1 MSEIYFGD
9 CFEEMKK
16 IKDKSIKLVLLDL
29 PYGQTSCEWDVCID
43 LQKMWDEFDRICDD
57 RCQYLFFC
65 STKFGVSI
73 INSRPKWF
81 RTDYVF
87 EKTHGVGFLNCN
99 RAVLRKHEMIYHFS
113 NPKFSKKTFNVIK
126 TDNEIQGLQT
136 RFRNPRSSKCVYGTL
151 PTKRVGTKFYIGKYQ
166 TSIFKTSIGNNHSL
180 HPTQKPLD
188 VLEVLIKT
196 FSNEEDFVLDI
207 TAGSGSVA
215 HACINT
221 NRKFI
226 CIESDWKYYNIM
238 YNRLLVENI
247 KKEILD

>member
-1 MSEIYFGD
+1 MSLIYNGD

-16 IKDKSIKLVLLDL
+16 LKDKSIKLVLLDL
-29 PYGQTSCEWDVCID
+29 PYGQTSCKWDVCID
-43 LQKMWDEFDRICDD
+43 LKKMWDEFDRICDD
-57 RCQYLFFC
+57 KCQYLFFC
-65 STKFGVSI
+65 TTKFGISI

-87 EKTHGVGFLNCN
+87 EKVHGLGFLNCN

-113 NPKFSKKTFNVIK
+113 NPKFSRKTFNVIK
-126 TDNEIQGLQT
+126 TDNET
-136 RFRNPRSSKCVYGTL
+136 RKTRRRTKTIECCVYGVL
-151 PTKRVGTKFYIGKYQ
+151 SPSINDVYIGRYQ
-166 TSIFKTSIGNNHSL
+166 TSIFKTSLGNNHSF

-188 VLEVLIKT
+188 ILELLIRT

-226 CIESDWKYYNIM
+226 CIESDWKFYNIM

>member
-1 MSEIYFGD
+1 MSLIYNGD

-16 IKDKSIKLVLLDL
+16 LKDKSIKLVLLDL
-29 PYGQTSCEWDVCID
+29 PYGQTSCKWDVCID
-43 LQKMWDEFDRICDD
+43 LKKMWDEFDRICDD
-57 RCQYLFFC
+57 KCQYLFFC
-65 STKFGVSI
+65 TTKFGISI
-73 INSRPKWF
+73 INSRLKWF
-81 RTDYVF
+81 KTDYVF
-87 EKTHGVGFLNCN
+87 EKLVGVGFLNCN
-99 RAVLRKHEMIYHFS
+99 RAFLRKHEMIYHFS
-113 NPKFSKKTFNVIK
+113 NPKFNKKTFNVIK
-126 TDNEIQGLQT
+126 TDNEI
-136 RFRNPRSSKCVYGTL
+136 RVKASKKDLLSCVYGVIYRSSTESY
-151 PTKRVGTKFYIGKYQ
+151 VGRYQ
-166 TSIFKTSIGNNHSL
+166 TSIFKTSLNNHKSL